1 MWVDN
6 SEVEGGGREG
16 VAGNWDHMIRRG
28 GFHVAVYVEP
38 NMVGGS
44 LSGRSGQSLLKTVC
58 VCVVHI
64 HVCVLQSALL
74 DSISKSITIVVCC
87 LATKSLIHDIPRQNS
102 I

>member
-16 VAGNWDHMIRRG
+16 VAGNWDHMIWG
-28 GFHVAVYVEP
+28 GRFHMAVYVEP

-58 VCVVHI
+58 VCVVHL
-64 HVCVLQSALL
+64 HVHTYVFCRRRESALL
-74 DSISKSITIVVCC
+74 DSVSNSITIVVCC
-87 LATKSLIHDIPRQNS
+87 LATKSS
-102 I
+102 M